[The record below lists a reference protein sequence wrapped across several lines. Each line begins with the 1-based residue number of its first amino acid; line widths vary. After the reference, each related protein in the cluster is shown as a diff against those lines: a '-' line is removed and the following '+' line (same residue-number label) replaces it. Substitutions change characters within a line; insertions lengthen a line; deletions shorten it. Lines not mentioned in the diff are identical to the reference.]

1 MQETQE
7 TQVQSLGME
16 DSLEEK
22 VATQSC
28 IIALKIPCFF
38 PSVPGRL
45 QLMGLQRVEHDQA
58 HTHTCAV
65 G

>member
-22 VATQSC
+22 VATHSS
-28 IIALKIPCFF
+28 ILAWKIPGIF
-38 PSVPGRL
+38 PTVPGRL
-45 QLMGLQRVEHDQA
+45 QFTGLQRVEHDQA